1 MIYEVVIGGGGP
13 AGLTAG
19 LYAARAGLSAMLA
32 EQAFAGGQASTT
44 DVLEN
49 YPGFPE
55 GVGGPEL
62 MMSFEAQAQR
72 FGLEEKYVQIDELE
86 LDGDVKRA
94 HAGGEVIEART
105 VILCMGAQR
114 RKLGAPG
121 EDMNVGRGV
130 SYCATCDGAF
140 YRGKRVAVVGGGDTA
155 VEDALYLAPASKV
168 TLIHRRGELRARG
181 AMVRRLRENENVDF
195 RLEAQV
201 TNIAR
206 DADGL
211 ALRLS
216 TGETLRVDGVFIAV
230 GTEPISAL
238 VKGQV
243 ELNAAGYVVA
253 GEDTKTSVPGVF
265 AAGDLRAKPLRQVVT
280 AAADGAVAAH
290 MAALYLDELE
300 SEG

>member
-1 MIYEVVIGGGGP
+1 MIYDVLIVGDGP

-19 LYAARAGLSAMLA
+19 LYAARAGLSVVLA

-62 MMSFEAQAQR
+62 MMNFEAQAQR
-72 FGLEEKYVQIDELE
+72 FGLEEKYVTIDSLE
-86 LDGDVKRA
+86 LAGDVKRA
-94 HAGGEVIEART
+94 HAGGEVIEARA
-105 VILCMGAQR
+105 VILAMGAQR

-155 VEDALYLAPASKV
+155 VEDALYLARASKV
-168 TLIHRRGELRARG
+168 TLIHRRNELRARG
-181 AMVRRLRENENVDF
+181 AMVKRLRDNENVDF
-195 RLEAQV
+195 LLETQV

-206 DADGL
+206 GESGL
-211 ALRLS
+211 TLSLS
-216 TGETLRVDGVFIAV
+216 TGGTLDVDGVFIAV

-238 VKGQV
+238 VRDQV
-243 ELNAAGYVVA
+243 ALDPAGYVIA

-265 AAGDLRAKPLRQVVT
+265 AAGDLRGKPLRQVVT

-290 MAALYLDELE
+290 MAALYLDELQ
-300 SEG
+300 

>member
-1 MIYEVVIGGGGP
+1 MVYDVMIVGGGP

-19 LYAARAGLSAMLA
+19 LYAARAGLSVVLM
-32 EQAFAGGQASTT
+32 EKGFAGGQASTT

-72 FGLEEKYVQIDELE
+72 FGLEEKYLEIDSLS
-86 LDGDVKRA
+86 LDGEIKRA
-94 HAGGEVIEART
+94 TAGAETIEART
-105 VILCMGAQR
+105 AILCMGAQR

-140 YRGKRVAVVGGGDTA
+140 YRGKHVAVVGGGDTA
-155 VEDALYLAPASKV
+155 IEDALYLARASKV

-181 AMVRRLRENENVDF
+181 AAVRRLQANENVDF
-195 RLEAQV
+195 RLETQV

-206 DADGL
+206 DANGLVLSLNDG
-211 ALRLS
+211 
-216 TGETLRVDGVFIAV
+216 GELRVDGVFIAV
-230 GTEPISAL
+230 GTEPISGL
-238 VKGQV
+238 VKGKV

-265 AAGDLRAKPLRQVVT
+265 CAGDLRAKPLRQVVT

-300 SEG
+300 AH

>member
-1 MIYEVVIGGGGP
+1 
-13 AGLTAG
+13 
-19 LYAARAGLSAMLA
+19 
-32 EQAFAGGQASTT
+32 
-44 DVLEN
+44 
-49 YPGFPE
+49 
-55 GVGGPEL
+55 
-62 MMSFEAQAQR
+62 
-72 FGLEEKYVQIDELE
+72 
-86 LDGDVKRA
+86 
-94 HAGGEVIEART
+94 
-105 VILCMGAQR
+105 MG
-114 RKLGAPG
+114 
-121 EDMNVGRGV
+121 
-130 SYCATCDGAF
+130 ATCDGAF

-155 VEDALYLAPASKV
+155 VEDALYLARASKV

-206 DADGL
+206 DAEGL

-253 GEDTKTSVPGVF
+253 GEETKTSVPGVF

>member
-1 MIYEVVIGGGGP
+1 MIYDVLIVGGGP

-19 LYAARAGLSAMLA
+19 LYAARAGLSVVLA

-44 DVLEN
+44 DILEN

-62 MMSFEAQAQR
+62 MMNFEAQAQR
-72 FGLEEKYVQIDELE
+72 FGLEEKYVTIDSLE
-86 LDGDVKRA
+86 LAGDVKRA
-94 HAGGEVIEART
+94 HAGSEVIEARA
-105 VILCMGAQR
+105 VILAMGAQR

-155 VEDALYLAPASKV
+155 VEDALYLARASKV
-168 TLIHRRGELRARG
+168 TLIHRRNELRARG
-181 AMVRRLRENENVDF
+181 AMVKRLRDNENVDF
-195 RLEAQV
+195 LLETQV

-206 DADGL
+206 GESGL
-211 ALRLS
+211 TLSLS
-216 TGETLRVDGVFIAV
+216 TGGTLDVDGVFIAV

-238 VKGQV
+238 VRDQV
-243 ELNAAGYVVA
+243 VLDPAGYVIA

-265 AAGDLRAKPLRQVVT
+265 AAGDLRGKPLRQVVT

-290 MAALYLDELE
+290 MAALYLDELQ
-300 SEG
+300 

>member
-1 MIYEVVIGGGGP
+1 MIYDVLIVGGGP

-19 LYAARAGLSAMLA
+19 LYAARAGLKALLV

-72 FGLEEKYVQIDELE
+72 FGLEEKYAQVDALSLE
-86 LDGDVKRA
+86 GDVKTARV
-94 HAGGEVIEART
+94 GEETIEAYS

-121 EDMNVGRGV
+121 EDLNAGRGV

-140 YRGKRVAVVGGGDTA
+140 YRGKHVAVVGGGNTA
-155 VEDALYLAPASKV
+155 VEDALYLARASQV
-168 TLIHRRGELRARG
+168 TLIHRRNELRARG
-181 AMVRRLRENENVDF
+181 TMVQRLRENPNVDF
-195 RLEAQV
+195 RLENQV

-206 DADGL
+206 GADGL
-211 ALRLS
+211 TLS
-216 TGETLRVDGVFIAV
+216 LTDGGTLDVSAVFIAV

-238 VKGQV
+238 VRGQV
-243 ELNAAGYVVA
+243 ELDAAGYVVA

-265 AAGDLRAKPLRQVVT
+265 CAGDLRGKPLRQVVT

-290 MAALYLDELE
+290 MAAVYLDER
-300 SEG
+300 

>member
-1 MIYEVVIGGGGP
+1 MIYDVLIVGGGP

-19 LYAARAGLSAMLA
+19 LYAARAGLSVVLA

-44 DVLEN
+44 DILEN

-62 MMSFEAQAQR
+62 MMNFEAQAQR
-72 FGLEEKYVQIDELE
+72 FGLEEKYVTIDSLE
-86 LDGDVKRA
+86 LAGDVKRA
-94 HAGGEVIEART
+94 HAGGEVIEARA
-105 VILCMGAQR
+105 VILAMGAQR

-155 VEDALYLAPASKV
+155 VEDALYLARASKV
-168 TLIHRRGELRARG
+168 TLIHRRNELRARG
-181 AMVRRLRENENVDF
+181 AMVKRLRDNENVDF
-195 RLEAQV
+195 LLETQV

-206 DADGL
+206 GESGL
-211 ALRLS
+211 TLSLS
-216 TGETLRVDGVFIAV
+216 TGGTLDVDGVFIAV

-238 VKGQV
+238 VRDQV
-243 ELNAAGYVVA
+243 ALDPAGYVIA

-265 AAGDLRAKPLRQVVT
+265 AAGDLRGKPLRQVVT

-290 MAALYLDELE
+290 MAALYLDELQ
-300 SEG
+300 

>member
-1 MIYEVVIGGGGP
+1 MIYDVLIVGGGP

-19 LYAARAGLSAMLA
+19 LYAARAGLSVVLA

-62 MMSFEAQAQR
+62 MMNFEAQAQR
-72 FGLEEKYVQIDELE
+72 FGLEEKYVTIDSLE
-86 LDGDVKRA
+86 LAGDVKRA
-94 HAGGEVIEART
+94 HAGGEVIEARA
-105 VILCMGAQR
+105 VILAMGAQR

-155 VEDALYLAPASKV
+155 VEDALYLARASKV
-168 TLIHRRGELRARG
+168 TLIHRRNELRARG
-181 AMVRRLRENENVDF
+181 AMVKRLRDNENVDF
-195 RLEAQV
+195 LLETQV

-206 DADGL
+206 GESGL
-211 ALRLS
+211 TLSLS
-216 TGETLRVDGVFIAV
+216 TGGTLDVDGVFIAV

-238 VKGQV
+238 VRDQV
-243 ELNAAGYVVA
+243 ALDPAGYVIA

-265 AAGDLRAKPLRQVVT
+265 AAGDLRGKPLRQVVT

-290 MAALYLDELE
+290 MAALYLDELQ
-300 SEG
+300 